1 MVKAPGPAREA
12 VGWSKRR
19 PRSCLL
25 AVGGRAV
32 IFDVGKEERG
42 LNGASLFDIQAVT
55 GIRTVFARPIPGK
68 TGLMPRRSR
77 RFLRATKRLMGLPL
91 QHIALTMCQLR
102 RVLRFIDNLHRFLL
116 RNTKVADHLLKDT
129 NSRRSQPAFLNKGP
143 PRLLLRQVEIERK
156 ERYAFI
162 IDFQYFIFLQKQL
175 WRQVL

>member
-12 VGWSKRR
+12 GGWSKRR

-32 IFDVGKEERG
+32 IFDVGKEKRG
-42 LNGASLFDIQAVT
+42 FKGASLFDIQAVT
-55 GIRTVFARPIPGK
+55 GIRTVFAGPIPGK

-91 QHIALTMCQLR
+91 QHIALIVCQLR

-129 NSRRSQPAFLNKGP
+129 NSRRSQPAFLNKGL

-156 ERYAFI
+156 EGYVFI
-162 IDFQYFIFLQKQL
+162 IDFQYFILFQKL
-175 WRQVL
+175 P

>member
-32 IFDVGKEERG
+32 IFDVGKEKRS
-42 LNGASLFDIQAVT
+42 LNGATLFDIQAVT
-55 GIRTVFARPIPGK
+55 GIRTVFAGPIPGK
-68 TGLMPRRSR
+68 TGLMPRRTR
-77 RFLRATKRLMGLPL
+77 RLLGATKRLMGLPL
-91 QHIALTMCQLR
+91 QHIALTVCQLR
-102 RVLRFIDNLHRFLL
+102 RALRFIDSLHLFLL

-129 NSRRSQPAFLNKGP
+129 NSRRSRPAFLNTGP

-156 ERYAFI
+156 EENVLI
-162 IDFQYFIFLQKQL
+162 VGFQYFICFQKL
-175 WRQVL
+175 P